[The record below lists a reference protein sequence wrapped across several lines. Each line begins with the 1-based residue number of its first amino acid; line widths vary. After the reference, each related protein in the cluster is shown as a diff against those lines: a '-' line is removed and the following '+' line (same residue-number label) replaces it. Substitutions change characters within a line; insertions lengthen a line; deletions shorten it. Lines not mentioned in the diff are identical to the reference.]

1 MRMRMGMGMCGV
13 KEESHY
19 ICVVGETVEDAADW
33 GSFEEKHGGSKYPPV
48 HALVELSA
56 GSAACTP

>member
-1 MRMRMGMGMCGV
+1 MGMCGG

-19 ICVVGETVEDAADW
+19 ISVVGKAVENASDW
-33 GSFEEKHGGSKYPPV
+33 GSFEEEHRGSKYTPI

-56 GSAACTP
+56 GSATCTQQQK